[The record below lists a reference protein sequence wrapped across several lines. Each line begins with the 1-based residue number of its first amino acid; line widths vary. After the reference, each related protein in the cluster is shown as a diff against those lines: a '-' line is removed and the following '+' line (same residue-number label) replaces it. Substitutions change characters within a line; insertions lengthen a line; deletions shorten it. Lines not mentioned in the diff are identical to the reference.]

1 MATET
6 NLFESSVMDDVSNPF
21 SDQQDNGARPR
32 KGGKGVAKPKNEGVE
47 KATETPTVAAAH
59 DQPTR
64 TDSFVFGIPQDGLER
79 KERQVA
85 LNEPPP
91 LAPNSELT
99 YIGKPTVRYDGP
111 AKAMGKGKYTADIH
125 LPGMLYARMVDA
137 TIPHGRILLIDT
149 SAAEKLP
156 GVRAVHVIEHVR
168 GSAELRDPKL
178 EPASKYPVVR
188 YAGQPIAAVA
198 ATTQQVAD
206 DAAKL
211 IVVKYDPMGFV
222 VERSDAR
229 AEDAPVVF
237 PGPADAAGSAG
248 GGGGPKG
255 VPQKGNVHGPQR
267 KLVGDVDK
275 GFAEAD
281 VVVESEYFTQV
292 QTHSALETH
301 GFVVDWKPE
310 EVTVYASTQGTS
322 SVRNDFA
329 DVFKLPKAKVRVI
342 TEYMGGGFGAKFGA
356 GNEGVVAAHLSQKA
370 NAPVKLM
377 LDRRQEHIVS
387 NRPDSHQKLK
397 IGAKH
402 DGTLTGIQLLSYG
415 TAGVG
420 TGAGTAGPATN
431 MYKSPNLL
439 TEEYDVFVNAGPGA
453 AFRAPGHPQ
462 GCFALEQCIDEVAVK
477 LNMDPLT
484 LREKIDSSPARKA
497 ERQVILEKTNW
508 RNRRPAGSD
517 TGPVKRGMGVAQSV
531 WYRFVNLNSSCE
543 VRVSKDGTVE
553 LMSAVQDLGTGTKT
567 LLAIVVAEEF
577 GIPPE
582 QVVIRIGD
590 TRFPIGPDSGGSVTA
605 GSITPA
611 VRNAAW
617 QVKQQLFAAVAP
629 AFGTTADNLTIQ
641 NSRVVFKNDPS
652 KTYTLKQLTAKLP
665 TDEISVRS
673 TRVPDYTKDR
683 LTYGGVDY
691 VELAVDTE
699 TGRVHIEKC
708 VGAHDCGRPINPTGV
723 ISQING
729 GILQGISYAL
739 FEQRIM
745 DRKAGYMLNANLEN
759 YKILGSREVPE
770 IEIHLVENYIAQSST
785 DAAGIGE
792 SAGIITLAA
801 AIGNAFYNATG
812 VRMRTIPMTPARVLA
827 ALGKASG
834 DSEAPVEKQA

>member
-1 MATET
+1 MSPET
-6 NLFESSVMDDVSNPF
+6 IMIETGQDSE
-21 SDQQDNGARPR
+21 QQDAA
-32 KGGKGVAKPKNEGVE
+32 KQKSVQKGVQGEAKPIRKAE
-47 KATETPTVAAAH
+47 KQDAAAPSVA
-59 DQPTR
+59 DASTPKR
-64 TDSFVFGIPQDGLER
+64 TDSFVFGIPQNGLEQKQR
-79 KERQVA
+79 EVP
-85 LNEPPP
+85 LDEPPP
-91 LAPNSELT
+91 LAANAELI

-111 AKAMGKGKYTADIH
+111 QKAMGKGRYTADVN

-137 TIPHGRILLIDT
+137 QVPHGKIVSIDT

-168 GSAELRDPKL
+168 GEAQLRDPKL
-178 EPASKYPVVR
+178 ETPSRYPIVR
-188 YAGQPIAAVA
+188 YYGQPIAAVA
-198 ATTQQVAD
+198 AVSPQIAM

-211 IVVKYDPMGFV
+211 VKVQYDPMAFV
-222 VERSDAR
+222 VERNDAR
-229 AEDAPVVF
+229 AENAPVVF
-237 PGPADAAGSAG
+237 PGPADAEASAG
-248 GGGGPKG
+248 GGGGPKD

-267 KLVGDVDK
+267 KTRGDAAQ
-275 GFAEAD
+275 GFAEAE
-281 VVVESEYFTQV
+281 VVVEGEYFTQV

-310 EVTVYASTQGTS
+310 EVTVYASTQGTA
-322 SVRNDFA
+322 SVRTEFA
-329 DVFKLPKAKVRVI
+329 DVFKLPKSKVRVI

-356 GNEGVVAAHLSQKA
+356 GNEGVVAANLSRKA

-387 NRPDSHQKLK
+387 NRPDSHQTLK
-397 IGAKH
+397 IGAKR
-402 DGTLTGIQLLSYG
+402 DGTLTAIQLTSFG

-431 MYKSPNLL
+431 MYKCANVL
-439 TEEYDVFVNAGPGA
+439 TEENDVFINAGPGA

-462 GCFALEQCIDEVAVK
+462 GCFALEQAIDELAVK
-477 LNMDPLT
+477 LDMDPIA
-484 LREKIDSSPARKA
+484 LREKIDDNPARKV
-497 ERQVILEKTNW
+497 ERQLILERTNW
-508 RNRRPAGSD
+508 KQRRPAGSD
-517 TGPVKRGMGVAQSV
+517 SGPVKRGMGIAQSV
-531 WYRFVNLNSSCE
+531 WYRFVSMESSCE
-543 VRVSKDGTVE
+543 VRVSRDGSVE

-567 LLAIVVAEEF
+567 LLAIIVAEEF

-582 QVVIRIGD
+582 KVVVRIGD

-611 VRNAAW
+611 VRDAAY
-617 QVKQQLFAAVAP
+617 QARQKLFAAVAP
-629 AFGTTADNLTIQ
+629 ALGTTAANFTMQ
-641 NSRVVFKNDPS
+641 HGRVVLRGDPS
-652 KTYTLKQLTAKLP
+652 KSFTVKQLAAKMP
-665 TDEISVRS
+665 SGEISARA
-673 TRVPDYTKDR
+673 TRIPDYTKEK

-699 TGRVHIEKC
+699 TGRVHVKK
-708 VGAHDCGRPINPTGV
+708 VFGAHDCGRPINPLGI

-745 DRKAGYMLNANLEN
+745 DRDAGYMLNANLEN
-759 YKILGSREVPE
+759 YKILGAREVPE
-770 IEIHLVENYIAQSST
+770 IEIALVENYIAQSST

-812 VRMRTIPMTPARVLA
+812 VRMRKIPMTPANVLA
-827 ALGKASG
+827 ALGKVQ
-834 DSEAPVEKQA
+834 EVQA